1 MGDDWMM
8 DTRVI
13 AQHAG
18 YTVHAQRHEVMF
30 KDGRIV
36 GLHPVTVDGQGRMFL
51 RALQHEGL
59 RWVVFDLR
67 RAAPAI
73 EPDLLAAPPRDVPG
87 IVFYTL
93 RGAFPTA
100 AGFTHLVTG
109 TLAAAGWWAHGPAH
123 GPVQPA
129 LEAAA

>member
-1 MGDDWMM
+1 MSDDWML

-30 KDGRIV
+30 RDGRIV

-67 RAAPAI
+67 RAVPAI

-100 AGFTHLVTG
+100 HGFTHLVTG
-109 TLAAAGWWAHGPAH
+109 ALAVAGWWAHGPVAAH
-123 GPVQPA
+123 AAP